1 MDPFYFLDLSISDND
16 ENLQLHDIY
25 ECDPNGSWTVGQ
37 DDQSLIIYKNNNYN
51 YINYDNNTK
60 QFKLIRDNK
69 VIDTL
74 TLQIV

>member
-16 ENLQLHDIY
+16 DNLQLHDIY
-25 ECDPNGSWTVGQ
+25 ECDFDGSWTLGQ

-69 VIDTL
+69 VIETL